1 MSVLAAEDVDAIAE
15 AVASRVLDLLAD
27 RQPPASGLVDAATLA
42 HELGVTRSFVYQHAD
57 ELGGIRLGSGS
68 KPRLRFNVAQAKAAH
83 RAKPTPGD
91 VPETPPRRRR
101 KPASG
106 GPTVLKSRPRQTPG
120 HTNQMT
126 HERTQ

>member
-42 HELGVTRSFVYQHAD
+42 H